1 MAKIYIEGE
10 IKIVEDTSFQ
20 DAQTKQKVPYYTN
33 YLQGSDGKLL
43 KLGSREDFGAMAG
56 KAVLVTA
63 ELRPDFNKPSLYR
76 LSIVEVKDNG

>member
-1 MAKIYIEGE
+1 MATIYIEGK
-10 IKIVEDTSFQ
+10 IKMVEDTSFK
-20 DAQTKQKVPYYTN
+20 DAKTGQTVPYFTN

-43 KLGSREDFGAMAG
+43 KLGSRQDFGSMAD

-76 LSIVEVKDNG
+76 LSITDVKEN